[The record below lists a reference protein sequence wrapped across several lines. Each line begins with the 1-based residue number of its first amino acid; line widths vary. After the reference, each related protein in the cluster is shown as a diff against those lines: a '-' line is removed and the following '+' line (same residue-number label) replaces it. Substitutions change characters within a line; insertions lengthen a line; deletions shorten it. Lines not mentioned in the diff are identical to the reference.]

1 MHQKSLLIIG
11 GSGFFGTSILYFLLK
26 NSSYNKKFNKIILL
40 SRNIKN
46 TQMSKDLKKKFK
58 ISLLKK
64 DISKVKK
71 LPYADYVLY
80 CVTMDDHKQDYCA
93 VTNYCNLAQK
103 FHKSSKIL
111 FTSSGAVY
119 GQQPKNLLS
128 FKENY
133 LRKNKKIFFKSGYK
147 KNYSKYK
154 LLCEKKFQLLGKL
167 NHKVS
172 IARCFSFVGNF
183 IPRNIH
189 YVIGNIIESILKKQT
204 INIQASYPIF
214 RSIMHA
220 DDLAR
225 WLLKILF
232 NSNNHCPVYNVGS
245 DNVVSIQKLSKLLS
259 IKYKVPL
266 KLRNFTKKINLDR
279 YIPNIGAAKK
289 NLDLNI
295 KFNSFEGICKTVR
308 SIKKNAKKTN

>member
-1 MHQKSLLIIG
+1 MQQKSLLIIG
-11 GSGFFGTSILYFLLK
+11 GSGFFGMSILNFLLK
-26 NSSYNKKFNKIILL
+26 KTSYNKKFNKIIIL
-40 SRNIKN
+40 SRNSKN
-46 TQMSKDLKKKFK
+46 NKISKELKKQFK
-58 ISLLKK
+58 ISILKK
-64 DISKVKK
+64 DISKAKQ

-80 CVTMDDHKQDYCA
+80 CVTMKNFKQDYYA
-93 VTNYCNLAQK
+93 ANNYCNLAKK

-119 GQQPKNLLS
+119 GQQPRNLAS
-128 FKENY
+128 FKENN
-133 LRKNKKIFFKSGYK
+133 LEKNKKIFFKKGYK

-154 LLCEKKFQLLGKL
+154 LLSEKKFQLLGKL

-183 IPRNIH
+183 IPRNAN
-189 YVIGNIIESILKKQT
+189 YVIGNIIGSILEKKT
-204 INIQASYPIF
+204 IDIEASYPIF

-220 DDLAR
+220 DDLVR

-232 NSNNHCPVYNVGS
+232 NSNNHCPIYNVGS

-266 KLRNFTKKINLDR
+266 KLKNFTKKKEIDS
-279 YIPNIGAAKK
+279 YVPNIAAAKK
-289 NLDLNI
+289 NLDLHI
-295 KFNSFEGICKTVR
+295 KFSSFEGICKT
-308 SIKKNAKKTN
+308 IEALKKNAKKNS